1 MDREAVLIER
11 ICQKAG
17 IEPPVYGGAVPI
29 DTAMYAQ
36 EVHAIFVSGE
46 FFEGLSDSEA
56 EFVIA
61 HEVGHAAARRANAW
75 VAGFI
80 RGGKVVLVCGAA
92 GALGHAVLGHV
103 VPWWALV
110 LPVAWAAHTAIGDW
124 LRFSYCEMLAD
135 RFAARHLGSSAWAL
149 RLLERTI
156 QKHEHTPDAHLRR
169 RLKRLQTAA
178 LEEMPL
184 LAVLPRYQK
193 Y

>member
-11 ICQKAG
+11 ICLKAG
-17 IEPPVYGGAVPI
+17 IEAPVYGGAVPI
-29 DTAMYAQ
+29 GTAMYAQ

-46 FFEGLSDSEA
+46 FFEQLSDSEA
-56 EFVIA
+56 EFVLA
-61 HEVGHAAARRANAW
+61 HEVGHAVARKTNAR
-75 VAGFI
+75 VDAFI
-80 RGGKVVLVCGAA
+80 QSGKVVLLVGAA
-92 GALGHAVLGHV
+92 AALGHAVLARV

-110 LPVAWAAHTAIGDW
+110 LPVAWMAHTAFGGW

-169 RLKRLQTAA
+169 RLKCLQSAA

-184 LAVLPRYQK
+184 LAVLPQYQK